1 MTPIIA
7 PSSALEVATGAAAAT
22 LTTSLDDSQRWG
34 EALYVLGANQ
44 DFWFSQGA
52 NDTVFTAD
60 STTDKL
66 TATAH
71 KIHNG
76 QALQVSNSGGALPG
90 GLSATTT
97 YWAIYVDANTFKLA
111 TSYANAV
118 AGTAID
124 ITSNGTG
131 TQTAS
136 VVATAGSGSAFVPGG
151 SLVLIDGAFGAKVSV
166 IQDSTTGKASVAK
179 VFKAR

>member
-7 PSSALEVATGAAAAT
+7 PGTALAVATGSSAAA
-22 LTTSLDDSQRWG
+22 LTTSLDDSQQRG
-34 EALYVLGANQ
+34 EALYALGANQ
-44 DFWFSQGA
+44 DFWFSQGVI
-52 NDTVFTAD
+52 DTVFTAD

-71 KIHNG
+71 KIKTG
-76 QALQVSNSGGALPG
+76 MALQVSNSGGALPG
-90 GLSATTT
+90 GLAATTT
-97 YWAIYVDANTFKLA
+97 YWAILVDASTFKLA

-136 VVATAGSGSAFVPGG
+136 TIATAGSGSAFVPGG
-151 SLVLIDGAFGAKVSV
+151 SLVLVDGAFGAKVSV
-166 IQDSTTGKASVAK
+166 IQDSTAGKATIAK